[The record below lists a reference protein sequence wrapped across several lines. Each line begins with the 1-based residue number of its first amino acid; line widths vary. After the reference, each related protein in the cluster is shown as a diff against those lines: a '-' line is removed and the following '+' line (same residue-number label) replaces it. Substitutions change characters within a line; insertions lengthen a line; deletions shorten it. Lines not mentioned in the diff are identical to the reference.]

1 MSPPDTSR
9 PLKTRDRIV
18 QTSLQ
23 LFNEYGEPR
32 ITTNHI
38 ADELDISPGNLYYHF
53 RNKDDI
59 IWLLFEQFERRM
71 DTTLRAPKRRVPD
84 MEDMW
89 LYLHLVFENIWE
101 YRFLY
106 RDLDNILCRNKK
118 LRTHFRRIVERKVS
132 TAATICKGLVGAG
145 VMTATTEDIAALSRN
160 IAVVATY
167 WLNFQRI
174 RATACGNDSNDLGL
188 GVYQVLSLVAPFL
201 NGDARQLLQQLSRE
215 YLN

>member
-1 MSPPDTSR
+1 M
-9 PLKTRDRIV
+9 KTRDRIL
-18 QTSLQ
+18 QTSLR

-59 IWLLFEQFERRM
+59 IWLLFEQFEQRM
-71 DTTLRAPKRRVPD
+71 DAALRTPERRVPN

-106 RDLDNILCRNKK
+106 RDLDNLLCRNKK
-118 LRTHFRRIVERKVS
+118 LRTHFGRILDRKVS
-132 TAATICKGLVGAG
+132 TAGAICQGLTDAGAMNATP
-145 VMTATTEDIAALSRN
+145 EDIAGLARN
-160 IAVVATY
+160 IALVATY
-167 WLNFQRI
+167 WLNFQGI
-174 RATACGNDSNDLGL
+174 RASATRNDPDPLGL

-201 NGDARQLLQQLSRE
+201 TGEARDLLRRISQE
-215 YLN
+215 YLS